1 MITEIRPFCEITVIE
16 EIGVNAPMQ
25 INRSDLPDVD
35 DVIGAHAEL
44 LGSQLHSISEALF
57 PPAASKALRKF
68 TSGEAAKLIG
78 VSDSTL
84 RKMSLAG
91 EGPQPETTANGR
103 RLYSLSDI
111 NEIRRIFARNARGR
125 EAIEFVPQ
133 RRENEHLQVL
143 AVTNFKGGSGKTTTS
158 AHLAQYLALQGYRV
172 LAVDLDPQASLSAL
186 LGVLPELNV
195 GHNETLYAAI
205 RYDDERRPLGDVIR
219 NTYFD
224 GLDLVPGNLELMEF
238 EHTTP
243 KALADGSAADGGA
256 IFFARVAS
264 ALDDVADDYDVVVID
279 CPPQLGFLT
288 LSGLCAATSM
298 IITVHPQMLD
308 VSSMSQFLLMTRD
321 LLGVVRD
328 AGGQL
333 KFDFVRYLLTRYE
346 PQDAPQTKVVAL
358 LRNLFDDHVLTNPMV
373 KSAAISD
380 AGLTKQTLYEIG
392 PGNLTRSTY
401 DRAMESLSAVN
412 GEIEEL
418 MCAAWGRS

>member
-1 MITEIRPFCEITVIE
+1 MITEIRSFCEITVIR
-16 EIGVNAPMQ
+16 EISVNAPMH
-25 INRSDLPDVD
+25 INRSNLPDVD

-44 LGSQLHSISEALF
+44 LGSQLHSISETLF

-68 TSGEAAKLIG
+68 TSGEVAKLIG

-91 EGPQPETTANGR
+91 EGPQPETTTNGR
-103 RLYSLSDI
+103 RLYSLSEI
-111 NEIRRIFARNARGR
+111 NDLRQIFAKSARGR
-125 EAIEFVPQ
+125 EAIEFVPH

-205 RYDDERRPLGDVIR
+205 RYDEERRPLGDVIR

-243 KALADGSAADGGA
+243 KVLADGTASDGGA
-256 IFFARVAS
+256 IFFARVAA
-264 ALDDVADDYDVVVID
+264 ALDDVAEDYDVVVID

-328 AGGQL
+328 AGGRL

-373 KSAAISD
+373 KSAAVSD

-392 PGNLTRSTY
+392 PGSLTKSTY
-401 DRAMESLSAVN
+401 DRAMESLSQVN
-412 GEIEEL
+412 GEIEDL
-418 MCAAWGRS
+418 MRAAWGRS